1 MTYAN
6 RLACL
11 LVAALILTPSVCL
24 SGTADRVL
32 FLHHSTGA
40 GVWGYPDKGVP
51 AWFGEYNTANATS
64 FDVTERS
71 YPTGSYPWDNY
82 PYDYWNLWIN
92 GMCNSNE
99 SSIECMNT
107 LAADHEIIIF
117 KHCFPGADV
126 GPDVGADITSS
137 YKSLENYKLQ
147 YRALR
152 TMMDAYPDT
161 KFIVWTLAPLHRLA
175 TDAAHAARA
184 AEFVA
189 WVKGD
194 FLTED
199 GGPHPNIFVFDFW
212 SIVAETD
219 PAPAQGTTNC
229 LKYEYEGSHTD
240 SDSHPNGA
248 ANNVA
253 GPLFAQF
260 IVDTALAETAPSA
273 LPPGVL
279 MLLLD

>member
-1 MTYAN
+1 MPYPN

-11 LVAALILTPSVCL
+11 LLAALLLTPAICL

-51 AWFGEYNTANATS
+51 AWFSDYNAAHNTA
-64 FDVTERS
+64 FVVEERS
-71 YPTGSYPWDNY
+71 YPTGSYPWNNY

-92 GMCNSNE
+92 GACDSGE
-99 SSIECMNT
+99 ASIECMNP

-117 KHCFPGADV
+117 KHCFPGANV
-126 GPDVGADITSS
+126 GPDTGANIASS
-137 YKSLENYKLQ
+137 YRSLENYKLQ

-152 TMMDAYPDT
+152 DMMDSYPGT

-175 TDAAHAARA
+175 TDAAHAERA

-189 WVKGD
+189 WVNND

-199 GGPHPNIFVFDFW
+199 GQPHPNIFIFDFW

-219 PAPAQGTTNC
+219 PAPAQGATNC
-229 LKYEYEGSHTD
+229 LKYEYEGNHSG

-248 ANNVA
+248 ANNAA

-260 IVDTALAETAPSA
+260 IADTALSAAPAPA

-279 MLLLD
+279 MLLME